1 MRYLWGRFSSFP
13 TRLSLLLALSLVLP
27 VTAHAQAA
35 ADAPS
40 PRVWAGGGGG
50 LGSAGSGWFGFTA
63 VQVTDGYF
71 LSARASKTTEMRG
84 EAVPS
89 EHPVED
95 TYEASL
101 LLGHAIAGGG
111 RAVLTAW
118 AIIGLVGGV
127 RRGQFLRTEERGTDR
142 SKTIIPP
149 VRYSIDWYT
158 EDRLEALGLPLEI
171 RLHTRPTD
179 TLELDLVAFGN
190 LNATDAFGG
199 VAVQD
204 HLGPVW

>member
-1 MRYLWGRFSSFP
+1 MRYLCRRSTSFS
-13 TRLSLLLALSLVLP
+13 TCLSLLLALSLVLP